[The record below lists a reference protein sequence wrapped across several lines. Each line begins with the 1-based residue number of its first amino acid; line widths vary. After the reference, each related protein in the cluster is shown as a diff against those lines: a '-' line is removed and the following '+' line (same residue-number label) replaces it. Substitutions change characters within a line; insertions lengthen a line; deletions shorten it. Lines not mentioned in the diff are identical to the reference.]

1 MQTGFSNAEILNE
14 LAAEHPV
21 FYADGPH
28 AMVLIAGSAFNGNPV
43 AGFVM
48 DPAPAFPSAFGPITD
63 PNVPAVGV
71 RQLMQNEMHAFFA
84 AQVVVH

>member
-1 MQTGFSNAEILNE
+1 MLILSE

-28 AMVLIAGSAFNGNPV
+28 AMVLVSADAINGVPIAGW
-43 AGFVM
+43 VM
-48 DPAPAFPSAFGPITD
+48 DPAPALPVGMGPITA
-63 PNVPAVGV
+63 PGVQAIGV
-71 RQLMQNEMHAFFA
+71 RQLQPGEMHAFFA